1 MRAVVQKWG
10 NSLAIRLPK
19 WLADD
24 VDLHERS
31 EVDLAVVDGTV
42 VVTPVGLGEPSIE
55 ELIASIDAET
65 VHPETDWGPPVG
77 KEVW

>member
-19 WLADD
+19 RVAED
-24 VDLHERS
+24 VRLRERS
-31 EVDLAVVDGTV
+31 EVEMDVVDGRV
-42 VVTPVGLGEPSIE
+42 VVTPVNVDEPSIE
-55 ELIASIDAET
+55 ELIASIDPET
-65 VHPETDWGPPVG
+65 VHPETDWGPPLG